1 MKIKIFLFSVLMMCS
16 GISAT
21 TQAAV
26 KVENKEQVE
35 LRIAQIKER
44 VTEIKSIDID
54 HLNKT
59 ERINLKHELK
69 DMNKELRAMSPYVYV
84 SVGALILIIILILI
98 LL

>member
-1 MKIKIFLFSVLMMCS
+1 MKIRIFLFAVLMMCS

-26 KVENKEQVE
+26 KVENKEQAEMRV
-35 LRIAQIKER
+35 AQIQKR
-44 VTEIKSIDID
+44 VTEIKAMDFD

-59 ERINLKHELK
+59 ERVNLKHELK
-69 DMNKELRAMSPYVYV
+69 DMNKELRAMSPYIYI